1 MSSTHAHAV
10 NTVQQQPAL
19 KPTSTSESK
28 PNASNNGSK
37 AAATKLTPAQI
48 VKAQAAAAV
57 KVNPDGTVGPHHKVR
72 VPRLGQPGY
81 KVNVKT

>member
-10 NTVQQQPAL
+10 NTIQQQPPP
-19 KPTSTSESK
+19 KPTSTLGSK
-28 PNASNNGSK
+28 PNVSNTGSK
-37 AAATKLTPAQI
+37 AAATKPTPAQI
-48 VKAQAAAAV
+48 AKAQAAAAV

-72 VPRLGQPGY
+72 IPRLGQPGY